1 MTPAKLIDA
10 DGASVEVPAE
20 LVDVLIA
27 TGRQLQT
34 SKGVSVAALH
44 TDLTAVEAVELA
56 SEREI
61 RLTLRVRTGKL
72 NPMAGTPVRVEL
84 SDDVADVVRREAS
97 RTGRSEAEVVE
108 LAVKRLVAPSILD
121 RLWDRA
127 ELTQGEAM
135 AIAVEE
141 VNAARAERNAS

>member
-1 MTPAKLIDA
+1 
-10 DGASVEVPAE
+10 
-20 LVDVLIA
+20 
-27 TGRQLQT
+27 
-34 SKGVSVAALH
+34 
-44 TDLTAVEAVELA
+44 
-56 SEREI
+56 
-61 RLTLRVRTGKL
+61 
-72 NPMAGTPVRVEL
+72 MAGTPVRVEL
-84 SDDVADVVRREAS
+84 SDDVADVVRREAN

-127 ELTQGEAM
+127 ELTEDEAM

>member
-1 MTPAKLIDA
+1 
-10 DGASVEVPAE
+10 
-20 LVDVLIA
+20 
-27 TGRQLQT
+27 
-34 SKGVSVAALH
+34 
-44 TDLTAVEAVELA
+44 
-56 SEREI
+56 
-61 RLTLRVRTGKL
+61 
-72 NPMAGTPVRVEL
+72 MAGTPVRVEL

-127 ELTQGEAM
+127 ELTEDEAM
-135 AIAVEE
+135 DIAVEE